1 MRGIFLAS
9 ASAAA
14 LIVTSMPAQAQTSP
28 PPQTSSRTDD
38 NAARSESDEVIVI
51 TAQRRTE
58 RLQTTPISASVLS
71 GQDLANQSIVSVDQL
86 QFAMP
91 SVTVDNFG
99 QGLEFNIRGIGKGE
113 HNTQTST
120 GVITYRDGVATFPGY
135 IQEEPYFDVASVE
148 VLRGPQGTLAGQ
160 NATGGAVFVTTNN
173 PIINGG
179 VHGFLQAQGG
189 NYADAGLQGAIN
201 LPVSDTFAA
210 RVAFYG
216 ERRDGFYHITGPGGA
231 RYTGN
236 NGDLREAAVRFSF
249 LWRPSSRLTIVSKT
263 DLDYIDLGAYPADP
277 FRNRFRFFPVG
288 SATPNPTY
296 TDLFHITANSPQHAR
311 DKFVRSSLRIDY
323 DFGGAT
329 LRSISAIQAANTTY
343 TADLDGT
350 ATANSFFFDNV
361 GENMFSQELNLL
373 SPDNRRFT
381 WLLGAYAQWNTYHF
395 LRPFQFLIGTP
406 PGNPATE
413 YKLEGDNPERSLAVF
428 GQVGFLI
435 TPRLKLELGGRY
447 TESRTRNDVQII
459 QFGVP
464 LDDQQTA
471 RSNNFSWKASLGWE
485 VNGNNYLYA
494 FRATGFRPGG
504 LNVPVGF
511 GVPDPFLPEHVTS
524 YELGWR
530 ANFMNNHV
538 RMTINGF
545 YNDYRNFQVIIGF
558 PTFPVFGIELNVPN
572 TTRMYGAEAELEA
585 HLGRFTFDIGA
596 SILHSSLGTF
606 FATDPRAVS
615 VLPCN
620 PMTGPASASCFNLHG
635 QEQTYAPNFTF
646 NASAQYEF
654 ALGGGDTL
662 TPRINFGHVAAQW
675 ATLFENVSRGDRLGV
690 RNIFGAQLAWSHGP
704 WTVTAW
710 GTNITN
716 QHYVGALNSGLDFA
730 GPPRQYGM
738 RVLRTF

>member
-1 MRGIFLAS
+1 MKRFTFWLS

-14 LIVTSMPAQAQTSP
+14 LAFCGQAGAQTP
-28 PPQTSSRTDD
+28 PSTTGNDSNTTQ
-38 NAARSESDEVIVI
+38 DEPPIVV

-71 GQDLANQSIVSVDQL
+71 GQDLANRNIVSVDQL

-135 IQEEPYFDVASVE
+135 LQGEPYYDVASIE

-173 PIINGG
+173 PIIAGG
-179 VHGFLQAQGG
+179 THGYLQGQVG
-189 NYADAGLQGAIN
+189 NYSDAGVLGAIN

-210 RVAFYG
+210 RIAFYT
-216 ERRDGFYHITGPGGA
+216 ERRDGYYNITGPGGA
-231 RYTGN
+231 PYTGN
-236 NGDLREAAVRFSF
+236 NGDLRMAAVRLSL
-249 LWRPSSRLTIVSKT
+249 LWRPTDRLTIVSKT
-263 DLDYIDLGAYPADP
+263 DLDHMDFGAYPASP

-288 SATPNPTY
+288 SSTPNPTY
-296 TDLFHITANSPQHAR
+296 SDLFDITANSPQHAR
-311 DKFVRSSLRIDY
+311 DKFVRTSLRIDY

-329 LRSISAIQAANTTY
+329 LRSITGVQAANTTY
-343 TADLDGT
+343 TADLDGN
-350 ATANSFFFDNV
+350 ATGNSFFFDSV
-361 GENMFSQELNLL
+361 DEELYSQEFNLV
-373 SPDNRRFT
+373 SPDNRRLT

-406 PGNPATE
+406 PGNPLTE

-435 TPRLKLELGGRY
+435 TPRLKLEVGGRY
-447 TESRTRNDVQII
+447 TESRTRNDVTIV
-459 QFGVP
+459 QFGLTLP
-464 LDDQQTA
+464 DQQTA

-485 VNGNNYLYA
+485 INASNYLYA

-504 LNVPVGF
+504 LNVPVGL
-511 GVPDPFLPEHVTS
+511 GLPAPFIPERVTS

-530 ANFMNNHV
+530 ANFMGGHI
-538 RMTINGF
+538 RTTINGF
-545 YNDYRNFQVIIGF
+545 YNDYRNFQVIIGYPAF
-558 PTFPVFGIELNVPN
+558 PTFGIELNVPN
-572 TTRMYGAEAELEA
+572 VTKIYGAEASIEA
-585 HLGRFTFDIGA
+585 HLGHFAFDMGV
-596 SILHSSLGTF
+596 SIQHSSLGTF
-606 FATDPRAVS
+606 FATDPRLPS
-615 VLPCN
+615 FLPCT
-620 PMTGPASASCFNLHG
+620 PATGPASVTCINLHG
-635 QEQTYAPNFTF
+635 REQTYAPNFTF
-646 NASAQYEF
+646 NAGAQYEF
-654 ALGGGDTL
+654 ELGGGDKL
-662 TPRINFGHVAAQW
+662 TPRVNFGHVARQW
-675 ATLFENVSRGDRLGV
+675 ATLFENPALGDRLEA
-690 RNIFGAQLAWSHGP
+690 RNIFGAQFAWTHGP
-704 WTVTAW
+704 WVVTLW
-710 GTNITN
+710 STNLTN

-730 GPPRQYGM
+730 GPPRQYGV